1 MERTE
6 KLKIVSTIIIIG
18 FTLAIFYH
26 YIMSAYMGYGY
37 PHNTFLYRTEDKFND
52 FLQYVDC
59 VRTLS
64 PFNRIEVE
72 NICPTYYPVYF
83 PFGEL
88 LFYPFTFF
96 SNKYLALILFFTI
109 FLIGWFFFIVKNF
122 SQQNKLDNLR
132 DLFIIGLTSYPLLF
146 TIDRGNLELYVFL
159 LVAGFCFFYS
169 SNNKYQSLFG
179 SICLS
184 LAIAIKP
191 FPAIFLLLLVIERKW
206 KNIFFILLSTLL
218 ITIASSLCFHEGFWG
233 SFNAL
238 KINQAEFFTKYVIGN
253 NAWDHQHSLFALLKL
268 FLYFKLYL
276 AHIQPLKEHYIYIS
290 QTYNLYNF
298 YSIISI
304 VVFIIITGYILLKER
319 CLWKILALL
328 VFEML
333 LLPPT
338 SADYRLIY
346 IFIPLAFFINDSRS
360 TKNDFLY
367 SILFGLLLIPKIYIF
382 FKSYN
387 GHGLDGLI
395 INPLLMMF
403 FVFLILK
410 EGFSLNR
417 LPR

>member
-6 KLKIVSTIIIIG
+6 KLKIVSTIIIVG

-26 YIMSAYMGYGY
+26 YIMGAYMEYGY
-37 PHNTFLYRTEDKFND
+37 PYNTFLYKPKFKFTD
-52 FLQYVDC
+52 FTDSIKAVES
-59 VRTLS
+59 LS
-64 PFNRIEVE
+64 PFVQGKAA
-72 NICPTYYPVYF
+72 YYP
-83 PFGEL
+83 FGML
-88 LFYPFTFF
+88 LFYAFGLLK
-96 SNKYLALILFFTI
+96 NQYLILSTYFAIFF
-109 FLIGWFFFIVKNF
+109 IGWFFFIFKNF
-122 SQQNKLDNLR
+122 SQQNKSDNLR

-218 ITIASSLCFHEGFWG
+218 ITIASSIFFHEGFLG
-233 SFNAL
+233 SLNAL
-238 KINQAEFFTKYVIGN
+238 KINQAAFFTKYVIGN
-253 NAWDHQHSLFALLKL
+253 ASWDHQHSLFSLFKVFLYLKL
-268 FLYFKLYL
+268 YIT
-276 AHIQPLKEHYIYIS
+276 HIKVNSIYIY
-290 QTYNLYNF
+290 QTNILYNF

-304 VVFIIITGYILLKER
+304 AIFIIITGYILLKER

-328 VFEML
+328 VFGML
-333 LLPPT
+333 LLTPVSP
-338 SADYRLIY
+338 DYRLIY
-346 IFIPLAFFINDSRS
+346 IFIPLAFFINDPRS
-360 TKNDFLY
+360 ANNNLIY
-367 SILFGLLLIPKIYIF
+367 SILFGLLLIPKIYTF
-382 FKSYN
+382 VSSSN
-387 GHGLDGLI
+387 GHGLDVGLI